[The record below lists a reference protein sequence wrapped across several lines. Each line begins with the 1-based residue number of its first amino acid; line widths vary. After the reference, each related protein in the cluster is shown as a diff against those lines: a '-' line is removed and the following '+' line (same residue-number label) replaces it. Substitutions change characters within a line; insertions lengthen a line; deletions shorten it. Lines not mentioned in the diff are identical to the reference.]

1 MRLFI
6 AIQFDRKV
14 LSTLTRFQD
23 ELKKNAVIGKYTK
36 ADNLHLT
43 MAFIGE
49 YKDPVAVLSAMKTV
63 HFNPFEIKLDG
74 YGRFGEIFWAGISG
88 EKELTSLASR
98 IRRALSEAE
107 IPYDKK
113 PFRPHITLIRRS
125 SFRGDNRIPVE
136 IISDC
141 GMTVKRVS
149 LMKSERGKSGMIYT
163 EIGYIEG

>member
-6 AIQFDRKV
+6 AIQFDRQV
-14 LSTLTRFQD
+14 LNALTHFQD
-23 ELKKNAVIGKYTK
+23 ELKKCAVIGNYTK

-49 YKDPVAVLSAMKTV
+49 YNDPDEVLTAMKTV
-63 HFNPFEIKLDG
+63 TFKPFEIELDG

-88 EKELTSLASR
+88 EKKLTSLANQLR
-98 IRRALSEAE
+98 QALSDAD

-113 PFRPHITLIRRS
+113 SFRPHITLIRRT

-136 IISDC
+136 CISDC
-141 GMTVKRVS
+141 GMTVKRIS
-149 LMKSERGKSGMIYT
+149 LMKSERGKNGMIYT
-163 EIGYIEG
+163 EVGYIEG